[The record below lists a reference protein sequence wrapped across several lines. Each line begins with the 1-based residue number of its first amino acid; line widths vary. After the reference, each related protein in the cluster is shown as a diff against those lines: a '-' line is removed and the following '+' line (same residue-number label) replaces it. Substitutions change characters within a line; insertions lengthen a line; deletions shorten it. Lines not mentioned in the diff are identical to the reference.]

1 MSLQIG
7 YLMDKLYNMDK
18 NLGGTAAMSRG
29 EFNNYYFI
37 SREIYR

>member
-18 NLGGTAAMSRG
+18 NLGGTAAMSR
-29 EFNNYYFI
+29 
-37 SREIYR
+37 EILIIIILF